1 MPTLHIRSQS
11 ERCLS
16 CKTSFSQEF
25 LTTKLQTVLSG
36 KEFEGIRDSAEKR
49 REKDGSRR
57 SLSELEFQDLKGFID
72 VGFVFSE
79 EDMDLSLASMIPGLQ
94 RLGRVNGKKEEDGDE
109 KYGISGPYLS
119 EVWGVIDQRKLKNPL
134 MDWRSIS
141 DLRNKIDIRGWAQ
154 TVASSVK

>member
-1 MPTLHIRSQS
+1 
-11 ERCLS
+11 
-16 CKTSFSQEF
+16 
-25 LTTKLQTVLSG
+25 
-36 KEFEGIRDSAEKR
+36 
-49 REKDGSRR
+49 
-57 SLSELEFQDLKGFID
+57 
-72 VGFVFSE
+72 
-79 EDMDLSLASMIPGLQ
+79 MIPGLQ